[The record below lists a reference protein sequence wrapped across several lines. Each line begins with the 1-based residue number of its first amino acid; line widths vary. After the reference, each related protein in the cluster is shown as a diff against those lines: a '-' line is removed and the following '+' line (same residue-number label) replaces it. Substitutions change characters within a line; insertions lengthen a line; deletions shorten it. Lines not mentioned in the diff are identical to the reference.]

1 MNWVNRVMD
10 GARVIMRRAC
20 IGHRSCLQS
29 SGTLE
34 SRLAASAVWD
44 TVDVAVVVVVAAAD
58 IVFVGMHGAAQAAEM
73 VAVAVVVVVL
83 LLLSMA
89 DTAVDSRPLLQ

>member
-20 IGHRSCLQS
+20 IGHMFCLQS

-44 TVDVAVVVVVAAAD
+44 TVGVAVVAVAVD

-83 LLLSMA
+83 LLLLMA
-89 DTAVDSRPLLQ
+89 DTAVDSPPLLQ